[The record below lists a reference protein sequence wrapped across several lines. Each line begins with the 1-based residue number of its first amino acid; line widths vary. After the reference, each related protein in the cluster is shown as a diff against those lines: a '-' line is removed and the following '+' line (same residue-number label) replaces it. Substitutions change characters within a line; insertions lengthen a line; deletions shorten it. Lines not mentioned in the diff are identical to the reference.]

1 MRILLLDL
9 EGTLHTREGLIP
21 GALEAVAELRRDFD
35 AVRFMTN
42 TDSKS
47 DPELLLSLAACG
59 LRLAPGEV
67 FSPVAAAAEALT
79 ATAGAVALVVAPA
92 SVRRQL
98 AERVPVSDAPD
109 EATHVVVGDCRDW
122 LSYEVLDRA
131 FAALTAGGELLAL
144 QRGRYF
150 LAGGRRRLDTGTVVA
165 ALEYAAGVTARVVGK
180 PAPEFLRLA
189 VRSAGAEL
197 DESDIYVVGDDPTTD
212 IAMGNAV
219 GATTVQ
225 VGTGKGRQPAPA
237 SRACR
242 PTHRVASIADV
253 PGLLQTI

>member
-1 MRILLLDL
+1 
-9 EGTLHTREGLIP
+9 
-21 GALEAVAELRRDFD
+21 VAELRRDFD

-47 DPELLLSLAACG
+47 DPELLVELADRG

-67 FSPVAAAAEALT
+67 FSPLAAASEALA
-79 ATAGAVALVVAPA
+79 ATTGATALVVAPA
-92 SVRRQL
+92 AVRRQL
-98 AERVPVSDAPD
+98 AERVPVVDAPD

-131 FAALTAGGELLAL
+131 FAVLTAGGELMAL

-150 LAGGRRRLDTGTVVA
+150 LAGGRRRLDTGAVVA

-189 VRSAGAEL
+189 VRSTGAEP
-197 DESDIYVVGDDPTTD
+197 EKSDIYVVGDDPTTD
-212 IAMGNAV
+212 IAMGDAV

-225 VGTGKGRQPAPA
+225 VGTGKGRQPDPA
-237 SRACR
+237 YPGRR
-242 PTHRVASIADV
+242 PTHKVASIADV
-253 PGLLQTI
+253 PKLLQTI